1 MKRFESG
8 EALAKEMGIRPQILK
23 KTFDEYNLISSGKAK
38 DPFGKKFYPGGE
50 FKMDDFFHIAIMQPV
65 LHYTMGGLEIDDQ
78 AHVLGADGKPIPGL
92 FAAGEVAGGVHGA
105 NRLGGSSLLGCVV
118 FGRVSGD
125 TAAAYVL
132 QNAKAADRLSAV
144 AGHLIETKVKVDPSS
159 SKVSIEFSWADD
171 GTRSSSTATPSSSS
185 PVPFAAPANAK
196 STDSEGVSSSAK
208 EVQGKAETKE
218 SQKSGEYTLEEVSKH
233 NTENDVWVVV
243 EDQVLDVTKF
253 LPEHPGGAKA
263 ILLYAGKD
271 ATEEFLMLH
280 DPKVIPR
287 YAPDAVIGKLK
298 K

>member
-1 MKRFESG
+1 VSAE
-8 EALAKEMGIRPQILK
+8 LC
-23 KTFDEYNLISSGKAK
+23 NLYS
-38 DPFGKKFYPGGE
+38 
-50 FKMDDFFHIAIMQPV
+50 
-65 LHYTMGGLEIDDQ
+65 
-78 AHVLGADGKPIPGL
+78 
-92 FAAGEVAGGVHGA
+92 
-105 NRLGGSSLLGCVV
+105 GCVV

-185 PVPFAAPANAK
+185 PVPSTAPANTK
-196 STDSEGVSSSAK
+196 STDSGGVSSSAK
-208 EVQGKAETKE
+208 EAQGKTETQE
-218 SQKSGEYTLEEVSKH
+218 SKKSGEYTMEEVSKH

-243 EDQVLDVTKF
+243 EDQVCRALDMYCRLDKSSIPF
-253 LPEHPGGAKA
+253 PLGSGCNKIPAGAPRGCQSYITLCREGCDGR
-263 ILLYAGKD
+263 ILDAGLFTQFVSD
-271 ATEEFLMLH
+271 QVGTLTNSAQH